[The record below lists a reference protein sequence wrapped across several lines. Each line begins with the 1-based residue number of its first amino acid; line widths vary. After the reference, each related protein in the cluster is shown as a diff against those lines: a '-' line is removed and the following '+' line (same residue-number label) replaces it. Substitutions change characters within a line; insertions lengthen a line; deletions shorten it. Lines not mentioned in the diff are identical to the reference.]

1 MINPVWLD
9 TFITLVETGNFTR
22 TAEQRFMTQ
31 PGVSQHLKKL
41 EEVCQCE
48 LVVRLGK
55 GIQLTEQGQRVYQY
69 AKEQQVK
76 EQDFIASLKFDAP
89 FEGKCIV
96 ACSGAIAQRIY
107 PALLALQ
114 KQHNALNI
122 HVEVAPRR
130 TILSG
135 IANNTLELGIV
146 TNQPESED
154 IHSEYLGE
162 EALGLILPR
171 SLPVALATQLSKLP
185 ENTQNFMPDSSS
197 GTGTGTKITSV
208 SERAKSK
215 TDDAITLKAVIN
227 RLGLINHP
235 DAIHY
240 LQRYFNDCGESELA
254 KVNPNKLP
262 HAGYINQLS
271 QILLPVSE
279 GLGYTVLP
287 TSTLDFVNFADKLTI
302 YRTQYEVTEP
312 LYCVQSRHSSPPARY
327 AIVKKAIARVLSHN
341 NVEI

>member
-55 GIQLTEQGQRVYQY
+55 GIQLTEQGQRVYHY
-69 AKEQQVK
+69 AKNQQAK

-89 FEGKCIV
+89 YEGKCIV

-114 KQHNALNI
+114 TQHNALNI

-162 EALGLILPR
+162 EALGIILPR
-171 SLPVALATQLSKLP
+171 SLPDTV
-185 ENTQNFMPDSSS
+185 
-197 GTGTGTKITSV
+197 
-208 SERAKSK
+208 
-215 TDDAITLKAVIN
+215 DAATLKDVIN
-227 RLGLINHP
+227 HLGLINHP
-235 DAIHY
+235 DAMHY
-240 LQRYFNDCGESELA
+240 LQRYFNDCGEPELA
-254 KVNPNKLP
+254 KVSPNKLP

-279 GLGYTVLP
+279 ELGYTVLP
-287 TSTLDFVNFADKLTI
+287 TSTLDFVSFADKLTV
-302 YRTQYEVTEP
+302 YKAKNEVTEP
-312 LYCVQSRHSSPPARY
+312 LYSVQTPHSALPARY
-327 AIVKKAIARVLSHN
+327 QAVKQAISQVLG
-341 NVEI
+341 

>member
-1 MINPVWLD
+1 MINPIWLD
-9 TFITLVETGNFTR
+9 TFIALVETGNFTR

-55 GIQLTEQGQRVYQY
+55 GIQLTEQGQRVYHY
-69 AKEQQVK
+69 AKNQQAK

-89 FEGKCIV
+89 FEGKCVV

-171 SLPVALATQLSKLP
+171 NLPDTITAQLPGLP
-185 ENTQNFMPDSSS
+185 ENTQDFMPDSGSD
-197 GTGTGTKITSV
+197 TKATSI
-208 SERAKSK
+208 SEKEKSK
-215 TDDAITLKAVIN
+215 TVDVTTLKHVIN
-227 RLGLINHP
+227 HLGLINHP
-235 DAIHY
+235 DAMHY
-240 LQRYFNDCGESELA
+240 LQRYFNDCGEPELA
-254 KVNPNKLP
+254 KVNPNKLH

-287 TSTLDFVNFADKLTI
+287 TSTLDFVSFADKLTV
-302 YRTQYEVTEP
+302 YEAKNEVTEP
-312 LYCVQSRHSSPPARY
+312 LYSVQTPHSALPARY
-327 AIVKKAIARVLSHN
+327 QAVKQAISQVLR
-341 NVEI
+341 

>member
-1 MINPVWLD
+1 MINPIWLD

-55 GIQLTEQGQRVYQY
+55 GIQLTEQGQRVYHY
-69 AKEQQVK
+69 AKNQQAK
-76 EQDFIASLKFDAP
+76 EQDFIANLKFDAP
-89 FEGKCIV
+89 FEGKCVV

-171 SLPVALATQLSKLP
+171 SLPDTITAQLSSLP
-185 ENTQNFMPDSSS
+185 ENTQNFMPDSGSD
-197 GTGTGTKITSV
+197 KKATSV
-208 SERAKSK
+208 SEKEKSK
-215 TDDAITLKAVIN
+215 TVDVLTFKHVIN
-227 RLGLINHP
+227 HLGLINHP
-235 DAIHY
+235 DAMHY
-240 LQRYFNDCGESELA
+240 LQRYFNDCGEPELA

-287 TSTLDFVNFADKLTI
+287 TSTLDFVSFSDKLTV
-302 YRTQYEVTEP
+302 YEAKNEVTEP
-312 LYCVQSRHSSPPARY
+312 LYSVQTPHSALPARY
-327 AIVKKAIARVLSHN
+327 QAVKQTISQVLR
-341 NVEI
+341 

>member
-1 MINPVWLD
+1 MINPIWLD

-41 EEVCQCE
+41 EEACQCE
-48 LVVRLGK
+48 LVIRLGK
-55 GIQLTEQGQRVYQY
+55 GIQLTEQGQRVYHY
-69 AKEQQVK
+69 AKEQQEK

-89 FEGKCIV
+89 FEGKCVV

-114 KQHNALNI
+114 KQHSALNV

-171 SLPVALATQLSKLP
+171 SLPDALAAQVPELS
-185 ENTQNFMPDSSS
+185 ENAQGFIS
-197 GTGTGTKITSV
+197 GSGSGSGSGSVAKVASV
-208 SERAKSK
+208 SGKAKSK
-215 TDDAITLKAVIN
+215 TDDGRILKAVIKH
-227 RLGLINHP
+227 LGLINHP
-235 DAIHY
+235 DAMHY
-240 LQRYFNDCGESELA
+240 LQRYFNDCGEAELA
-254 KVNPNKLP
+254 NVNPNKLP

-287 TSTLDFVNFADKLTI
+287 
-302 YRTQYEVTEP
+302 
-312 LYCVQSRHSSPPARY
+312 ARY
-327 AIVKKAIARVLSHN
+327 QAVKQAITQVLG
-341 NVEI
+341 

>member
-1 MINPVWLD
+1 MINPTWLD

-41 EEVCQCE
+41 EEACQCE
-48 LVVRLGK
+48 LVIRLGK
-55 GIQLTEQGQRVYQY
+55 GIQLTEQGQRVYHY
-69 AKEQQVK
+69 AKEQQEK

-89 FEGKCIV
+89 FEGKCVV

-114 KQHNALNI
+114 KQHSALNI

-171 SLPVALATQLSKLP
+171 SLPDALAAQVPELS
-185 ENTQNFMPDSSS
+185 ENAQGFVSDSDSDS
-197 GTGTGTKITSV
+197 DSVAKVASV
-208 SERAKSK
+208 SGKAKSK
-215 TDDAITLKAVIN
+215 TVDASSLKAVIKH
-227 RLGLINHP
+227 LGLINHP
-235 DAIHY
+235 DAMHY
-240 LQRYFNDCGESELA
+240 LQRYFNDCGEAELA
-254 KVNPNKLP
+254 NINPNKLP

-287 TSTLDFVNFADKLTI
+287 TSTLDFVSFADKLTV
-302 YRTQYEVTEP
+302 YKAKNEVTEP
-312 LYCVQSRHSSPPARY
+312 LYSVQTPHSALPARY
-327 AIVKKAIARVLSHN
+327 QVVKQAITQVLG
-341 NVEI
+341 

>member
-1 MINPVWLD
+1 
-9 TFITLVETGNFTR
+9 
-22 TAEQRFMTQ
+22 MTQ

-41 EEVCQCE
+41 EEACQCE
-48 LVVRLGK
+48 LVIRLGK
-55 GIQLTEQGQRVYQY
+55 GIQLTEQGQRVYHY
-69 AKEQQVK
+69 AKEQQEK

-89 FEGKCIV
+89 FEGKCVV

-114 KQHNALNI
+114 KQHSALNV

-171 SLPVALATQLSKLP
+171 SLPDALAAQVPGLS
-185 ENTQNFMPDSSS
+185 ENAQGFISDSDSDS
-197 GTGTGTKITSV
+197 DSVAKVASV
-208 SERAKSK
+208 SGKAKSK
-215 TDDAITLKAVIN
+215 TDDGRTLKGVIKH
-227 RLGLINHP
+227 LGLINHP
-235 DAIHY
+235 DAMHY
-240 LQRYFNDCGESELA
+240 LQRYFNDCGEAELA
-254 KVNPNKLP
+254 NVNPNKLP

-287 TSTLDFVNFADKLTI
+287 TSTLDFVSFADKLTV
-302 YRTQYEVTEP
+302 YKAKNEVTEP
-312 LYCVQSRHSSPPARY
+312 LYSVQTPHSALPARY
-327 AIVKKAIARVLSHN
+327 QAVKQAITQVLG
-341 NVEI
+341 

>member
-41 EEVCQCE
+41 EETCQCE
-48 LVVRLGK
+48 LVVRLSK

-69 AKEQQVK
+69 AKEQQEK

-107 PALLALQ
+107 PALLSLQ
-114 KQHNALNI
+114 KQHSALNI

-171 SLPVALATQLSKLP
+171 SLPNTLTVQLSELP
-185 ENTQNFMPDSSS
+185 NSAQGSFSRS
-197 GTGTGTKITSV
+197 GSATKVASV
-208 SERAKSK
+208 FGKAKSK
-215 TDDAITLKAVIN
+215 TDDASSLKDVLN
-227 RLGLINHP
+227 HLGLINHP
-235 DAIHY
+235 DAMHY
-240 LQRYFNDCGESELA
+240 LQRYFNDCGEPELA
-254 KVNPNKLP
+254 NVNPNKLP
-262 HAGYINQLS
+262 HTGYINQLS

-287 TSTLDFVNFADKLTI
+287 TSTLDFVSFADRLSI
-302 YRTQYEVTEP
+302 YKAKNEVTEP
-312 LYCVQSRHSSPPARY
+312 LYSVQTPHSALPARY
-327 AIVKKAIARVLSHN
+327 QAVKQAIIQVLG
-341 NVEI
+341 

>member
-1 MINPVWLD
+1 MINPIWLD

-55 GIQLTEQGQRVYQY
+55 GIQLTEQGQRVYHY
-69 AKEQQVK
+69 AKNQQAK

-89 FEGKCIV
+89 FEGKCVV

-146 TNQPESED
+146 TNQPENED

-171 SLPVALATQLSKLP
+171 SLPDTLATQLSGLP
-185 ENTQNFMPDSSS
+185 ENTQNFMPDSGS
-197 GTGTGTKITSV
+197 GTKITSA
-208 SERAKSK
+208 SGRAKSK
-215 TDDAITLKAVIN
+215 SDDAITPKAVIN
-227 RLGLINHP
+227 HLGLINHP
-235 DAIHY
+235 DAMHY
-240 LQRYFNDCGESELA
+240 LQRYFSDCGEPELA
-254 KVNPNKLP
+254 KVNPNKLT

-287 TSTLDFVNFADKLTI
+287 TSTLGFVSFADKLTV
-302 YRTQYEVTEP
+302 YEAKNEVTEP
-312 LYCVQSRHSSPPARY
+312 LYSVQTPHSALPARY
-327 AIVKKAIARVLSHN
+327 QAVKQAISQVLR
-341 NVEI
+341 

>member
-1 MINPVWLD
+1 MINPIWLD

-55 GIQLTEQGQRVYQY
+55 GIQLTEQGQRVYHY
-69 AKEQQVK
+69 AKEQQLK
-76 EQDFIASLKFDAP
+76 EQNFIASLKFDAP
-89 FEGKCIV
+89 FEGKCVV

-107 PALLALQ
+107 PALLVLQ
-114 KQHNALNI
+114 KQHIGLNI

-135 IANNTLELGIV
+135 ISNNTLELGIV

-162 EALGLILPR
+162 EALGIILPR
-171 SLPVALATQLSKLP
+171 SLSSALKEKSSNSSKNEQRATPLANAKIQRLSRDGNLELNDTSALKDII
-185 ENTQNFMPDSSS
+185 NT
-197 GTGTGTKITSV
+197 
-208 SERAKSK
+208 
-215 TDDAITLKAVIN
+215 
-227 RLGLINHP
+227 LGLINHP

-240 LQRYFNDCGESELA
+240 LQRYFNDCGEPELA
-254 KVNPNKLP
+254 NVNPNKLP

-279 GLGYTVLP
+279 GLGFTVLP
-287 TSTLDFVNFADKLTI
+287 TSTLDFVSFADKLTV
-302 YRTQYEVTEP
+302 YNGKNDVTEP
-312 LYCVQSRHSSPPARY
+312 LYSVQTAHSELPARY
-327 AIVKKAIARVLSHN
+327 QVIKRAITQVLG
-341 NVEI
+341 

>member
-1 MINPVWLD
+1 MINPIWLD

-55 GIQLTEQGQRVYQY
+55 GIQLTEQGQRVYHY
-69 AKEQQVK
+69 AKIQQAK

-89 FEGKCIV
+89 FEGKCVV

-162 EALGLILPR
+162 EALGLIIPR
-171 SLPVALATQLSKLP
+171 SLPDAFATQLPDLP
-185 ENTQNFMPDSSS
+185 ENTQDFMPDSGSN
-197 GTGTGTKITSV
+197 TKATSV
-208 SERAKSK
+208 SEKEKSK
-215 TDDAITLKAVIN
+215 TVDATTLKHVIN
-227 RLGLINHP
+227 HLGLINHP
-235 DAIHY
+235 DAMHY
-240 LQRYFNDCGESELA
+240 LQRYFNDCGEPELA

-287 TSTLDFVNFADKLTI
+287 TSTLDFVSFADKLTV
-302 YRTQYEVTEP
+302 YKAKNEVTEP
-312 LYCVQSRHSSPPARY
+312 LYSVQTPHSALPARY
-327 AIVKKAIARVLSHN
+327 QVVKQAITQVLG
-341 NVEI
+341 

>member
-1 MINPVWLD
+1 MINPIWLD

-55 GIQLTEQGQRVYQY
+55 GIQLTEQGQRVYHY
-69 AKEQQVK
+69 AKNQQAK

-89 FEGKCIV
+89 YEGKCVV

-114 KQHNALNI
+114 KKHNALNI
-122 HVEVAPRR
+122 HIEVAPRR

-171 SLPVALATQLSKLP
+171 SLPDTV
-185 ENTQNFMPDSSS
+185 E
-197 GTGTGTKITSV
+197 TSV
-208 SERAKSK
+208 
-215 TDDAITLKAVIN
+215 LKDVIN

-235 DAIHY
+235 DAMHY
-240 LQRYFNDCGESELA
+240 LQRYFNDCGEPELA
-254 KVNPNKLP
+254 KINPNKLP

-287 TSTLDFVNFADKLTI
+287 TSTLDFVSFADKLTV
-302 YRTQYEVTEP
+302 YEAKNEVTEP
-312 LYCVQSRHSSPPARY
+312 LYSVQTPHSALPARY
-327 AIVKKAIARVLSHN
+327 QAVKQTISQVLR
-341 NVEI
+341 

>member
-1 MINPVWLD
+1 MINPIWLD

-55 GIQLTEQGQRVYQY
+55 GIQLTEQGQRVYHY
-69 AKEQQVK
+69 AKNQQAK

-89 FEGKCIV
+89 YEGKCIV

-114 KQHNALNI
+114 TQHSALNI

-162 EALGLILPR
+162 EALALILPR
-171 SLPVALATQLSKLP
+171 SLPDTV
-185 ENTQNFMPDSSS
+185 
-197 GTGTGTKITSV
+197 
-208 SERAKSK
+208 
-215 TDDAITLKAVIN
+215 DAATLKDVIN
-227 RLGLINHP
+227 DLGLINHP
-235 DAIHY
+235 DAMHY
-240 LQRYFNDCGESELA
+240 LQRYFNDCGEPELA

-287 TSTLDFVNFADKLTI
+287 TSTLDFVSFADKLSV
-302 YRTQYEVTEP
+302 YEAKNEVTEP
-312 LYCVQSRHSSPPARY
+312 LYSVQTPHSALPARY
-327 AIVKKAIARVLSHN
+327 QAVKQTISQVLG
-341 NVEI
+341 

>member
-1 MINPVWLD
+1 MINPIWLD

-55 GIQLTEQGQRVYQY
+55 GIQLTEQGQRVYHY
-69 AKEQQVK
+69 AKNQQAK

-89 FEGKCIV
+89 YEGKCVV

-107 PALLALQ
+107 PALIGLQ
-114 KQHNALNI
+114 KKHSALNI
-122 HVEVAPRR
+122 YVEVAPRR
-130 TILSG
+130 TILSN

-154 IHSEYLGE
+154 VHSEYLGE

-171 SLPVALATQLSKLP
+171 SLPSTLAAQFS
-185 ENTQNFMPDSSS
+185 DSSANVQSAKPNTKAKTESFSKS
-197 GTGTGTKITSV
+197 GRAESDGTS
-208 SERAKSK
+208 
-215 TDDAITLKAVIN
+215 TLNNVIN
-227 RLGLINHP
+227 TLGLIYHP
-235 DAIHY
+235 DAMHY
-240 LQRYFNDCGESELA
+240 LQRYFNDCGEEQLA
-254 KVNPNKLP
+254 NLNPSKLK
-262 HAGYINQLS
+262 HVGYINQLS

-279 GLGYTVLP
+279 GLGFTVLP
-287 TSTLDFVNFADKLTI
+287 TSTLNFVSYADKLKVYKTKNN
-302 YRTQYEVTEP
+302 VTEP
-312 LYCVQSRHSSPPARY
+312 LYSVQTAHSALPARY
-327 AIVKKAIARVLSHN
+327 EVVKKTIQNVL
-341 NVEI
+341 

>member
-1 MINPVWLD
+1 MINPIWLD

-41 EEVCQCE
+41 EEACQCE
-48 LVVRLGK
+48 LVIRLGK
-55 GIQLTEQGQRVYQY
+55 GIQLTEQGQRVYHY
-69 AKEQQVK
+69 AKEQQEK

-89 FEGKCIV
+89 FEGKCVV

-114 KQHNALNI
+114 KQHSALNV

-171 SLPVALATQLSKLP
+171 SLPDALAAQVPELS
-185 ENTQNFMPDSSS
+185 ENAQGFISDSGS
-197 GTGTGTKITSV
+197 GSGSGSGAKVASV
-208 SERAKSK
+208 SGKAKSK
-215 TDDAITLKAVIN
+215 TDDASSLKDILN
-227 RLGLINHP
+227 HLGLINHP
-235 DAIHY
+235 DAMHY
-240 LQRYFNDCGESELA
+240 LQRYFNDCGEAELA
-254 KVNPNKLP
+254 NINPNKLP
-262 HAGYINQLS
+262 HTGYINQLS

-287 TSTLDFVNFADKLTI
+287 TSTLDFVSFADKLTV
-302 YRTQYEVTEP
+302 YKAKNEVTEP
-312 LYCVQSRHSSPPARY
+312 LYSVQTPHSALPARY
-327 AIVKKAIARVLSHN
+327 QAVKQAIIQVLG
-341 NVEI
+341 

>member
-1 MINPVWLD
+1 MINPIWLD

-41 EEVCQCE
+41 EEACQCE
-48 LVVRLGK
+48 LVVRLSK

-69 AKEQQVK
+69 AKEQQTK

-89 FEGKCIV
+89 FEGKCVV

-114 KQHNALNI
+114 KLHSALNI

-171 SLPVALATQLSKLP
+171 SLPNTLTAQLSELP
-185 ENTQNFMPDSSS
+185 ISSQ
-197 GTGTGTKITSV
+197 GSV
-208 SERAKSK
+208 SRSGSASGSGSGAKVANVSGKAKSK
-215 TDDAITLKAVIN
+215 TDDASSLKDVLN
-227 RLGLINHP
+227 HLGLINHP
-235 DAIHY
+235 DAMHY
-240 LQRYFNDCGESELA
+240 LQRYFNDCGEPELA
-254 KVNPNKLP
+254 NVNPNKLP
-262 HAGYINQLS
+262 HTGYINQLS

-287 TSTLDFVNFADKLTI
+287 TSTLEFVSFADRLSI
-302 YRTQYEVTEP
+302 YKAKNEVTEP
-312 LYCVQSRHSSPPARY
+312 LYSVQTPHSALPARY
-327 AIVKKAIARVLSHN
+327 QAVKQTITQVLG
-341 NVEI
+341 

>member
-1 MINPVWLD
+1 MINPIWLD

-41 EEVCQCE
+41 EEACQCE

-55 GIQLTEQGQRVYQY
+55 GIQLTEQGQRVYHY
-69 AKEQQVK
+69 AKEQQEK

-89 FEGKCIV
+89 FEGKCVV
-96 ACSGAIAQRIY
+96 ACSGAIAQRVY

-114 KQHNALNI
+114 KQHSALNI

-171 SLPVALATQLSKLP
+171 SLPDALAAQVPGLS
-185 ENTQNFMPDSSS
+185 ENAQGFISDSDSDS
-197 GTGTGTKITSV
+197 DSVAKVASV
-208 SERAKSK
+208 SGKAKSK
-215 TDDAITLKAVIN
+215 TDDGRTLKGVIKH
-227 RLGLINHP
+227 LGLINHP
-235 DAIHY
+235 DAMHY
-240 LQRYFNDCGESELA
+240 LQRYFNDCGEAELA
-254 KVNPNKLP
+254 NVNPNKLP

-287 TSTLDFVNFADKLTI
+287 TSTLDFVSFADKLTV
-302 YRTQYEVTEP
+302 YKAKNEVTEP
-312 LYCVQSRHSSPPARY
+312 LYSVQTPHSALPARY
-327 AIVKKAIARVLSHN
+327 QAVKQAITQVLG
-341 NVEI
+341 

>member
-1 MINPVWLD
+1 MLNPIWLD

-41 EEVCQCE
+41 EEACQCE

-55 GIQLTEQGQRVYQY
+55 GIQLTEQGQRVYRY
-69 AKEQQVK
+69 AKEQQEK

-89 FEGKCIV
+89 FEGKCVV

-107 PALLALQ
+107 PVLLALQ
-114 KQHNALNI
+114 KQHSALNI

-171 SLPVALATQLSKLP
+171 SLPDALAAQVLGLS
-185 ENTQNFMPDSSS
+185 ENAQGIIS
-197 GTGTGTKITSV
+197 GSVAKVASV
-208 SERAKSK
+208 SGKAKSK
-215 TDDAITLKAVIN
+215 TDGGRTLKAVIKH
-227 RLGLINHP
+227 LGLINHP
-235 DAIHY
+235 DAMHY
-240 LQRYFNDCGESELA
+240 LQRYFNDCGEAELA
-254 KVNPNKLP
+254 NINPNKLP
-262 HAGYINQLS
+262 HTGYINQLS

-287 TSTLDFVNFADKLTI
+287 TSTLEFVSFADRLSI
-302 YRTQYEVTEP
+302 YKAKNEVTEP
-312 LYCVQSRHSSPPARY
+312 LYSVQTPHSALPARY
-327 AIVKKAIARVLSHN
+327 QAVKQTISQVLG
-341 NVEI
+341 

>member
-1 MINPVWLD
+1 MINPIWLD

-55 GIQLTEQGQRVYQY
+55 GIQLTEQGQRVYHY
-69 AKEQQVK
+69 AKEQQLK
-76 EQDFIASLKFDAP
+76 EQNFIASLKFDAP
-89 FEGKCIV
+89 FEGKCVV

-114 KQHNALNI
+114 KQHSGLNI

-162 EALGLILPR
+162 EALGIILPH
-171 SLPVALATQLSKLP
+171 SLSSALEEKSSNSSKNEQSATPLANTKTQHLSRNGNLELNDTSALKNII
-185 ENTQNFMPDSSS
+185 NT
-197 GTGTGTKITSV
+197 
-208 SERAKSK
+208 
-215 TDDAITLKAVIN
+215 
-227 RLGLINHP
+227 LGLINHP
-235 DAIHY
+235 DAMHY
-240 LQRYFNDCGESELA
+240 LQRYFNDCGEPELA
-254 KVNPNKLP
+254 NVNPNKLP

-279 GLGYTVLP
+279 GLGFTVLP
-287 TSTLDFVNFADKLTI
+287 TSTLDFVSFADKLTV
-302 YRTQYEVTEP
+302 YNGKNDVTEP
-312 LYCVQSRHSSPPARY
+312 LYSVQTAHSELPARY
-327 AIVKKAIARVLSHN
+327 QVIKRAITQVLG
-341 NVEI
+341 

>member
-1 MINPVWLD
+1 MINPIWLD

-41 EEVCQCE
+41 EEACQCE

-55 GIQLTEQGQRVYQY
+55 GIQLTEQGQRVYHY
-69 AKEQQVK
+69 AKEQQEK
-76 EQDFIASLKFDAP
+76 EQDFIASLKFDTP
-89 FEGKCIV
+89 FEGKCVV

-114 KQHNALNI
+114 KQHSALNI

-135 IANNTLELGIV
+135 IASNTLELGIV

-171 SLPVALATQLSKLP
+171 SLPDALAAQVPELS
-185 ENTQNFMPDSSS
+185 ENAQGFVS
-197 GTGTGTKITSV
+197 GSGSVAKVASV
-208 SERAKSK
+208 SGKAKSK
-215 TDDAITLKAVIN
+215 TDDASSLKAVIKH
-227 RLGLINHP
+227 LGLINHP
-235 DAIHY
+235 DAMHY
-240 LQRYFNDCGESELA
+240 LQRYFNDCGEAELA
-254 KVNPNKLP
+254 NVNPNKLP

-287 TSTLDFVNFADKLTI
+287 TSTLEFVSFADKLTV
-302 YRTQYEVTEP
+302 YKAKNEVTEP
-312 LYCVQSRHSSPPARY
+312 LYSVQTPHSALPARY
-327 AIVKKAIARVLSHN
+327 QVVKQTITQVLG
-341 NVEI
+341 

>member
-1 MINPVWLD
+1 MINPIWLD

-55 GIQLTEQGQRVYQY
+55 GIQLTEQGQRVYHY
-69 AKEQQVK
+69 AKNQQAK

-89 FEGKCIV
+89 YEGKCIV

-114 KQHNALNI
+114 TQHSALNI
-122 HVEVAPRR
+122 HIEVAPRR

-171 SLPVALATQLSKLP
+171 SLPDTV
-185 ENTQNFMPDSSS
+185 
-197 GTGTGTKITSV
+197 
-208 SERAKSK
+208 
-215 TDDAITLKAVIN
+215 DAATLKDVIN
-227 RLGLINHP
+227 HLGLINHP
-235 DAIHY
+235 DAMHY
-240 LQRYFNDCGESELA
+240 LQRYFNDCGEPELA

-287 TSTLDFVNFADKLTI
+287 TSTLDFVSFANKLTV
-302 YRTQYEVTEP
+302 YKAKNEVTEP
-312 LYCVQSRHSSPPARY
+312 LYSVQTPHSALPARY
-327 AIVKKAIARVLSHN
+327 QAVKKAIAQVLR
-341 NVEI
+341 

>member
-1 MINPVWLD
+1 MINPIWLD

-41 EEVCQCE
+41 EEACQCE

-55 GIQLTEQGQRVYQY
+55 GIQLTEQGQRVYHY
-69 AKEQQVK
+69 AKEQQEK

-89 FEGKCIV
+89 FEGKCVV

-114 KQHNALNI
+114 KQHSALNI

-171 SLPVALATQLSKLP
+171 SLPDALAAQVPGLS
-185 ENTQNFMPDSSS
+185 ENAQGFISDSDSDS
-197 GTGTGTKITSV
+197 DSVAKVASV
-208 SERAKSK
+208 SGKAKSK
-215 TDDAITLKAVIN
+215 TDDGRTLKGVIKH
-227 RLGLINHP
+227 LGLINHP
-235 DAIHY
+235 DAMHY
-240 LQRYFNDCGESELA
+240 LQRYFNDCGEAELA
-254 KVNPNKLP
+254 NVNPNKLP

-287 TSTLDFVNFADKLTI
+287 TSTLDFVSFADKLTV
-302 YRTQYEVTEP
+302 YKAKNEVTEP
-312 LYCVQSRHSSPPARY
+312 LYSVQTPHSALPARY
-327 AIVKKAIARVLSHN
+327 QAVKQAITQVLG
-341 NVEI
+341 

>member
-1 MINPVWLD
+1 MINPIWLD
-9 TFITLVETGNFTR
+9 TFVTLVETGNFTR

-41 EEVCQCE
+41 EEVCQCK

-55 GIQLTEQGQRVYQY
+55 GIQLTEQGQRVYHY
-69 AKEQQVK
+69 AKNQQATEQN
-76 EQDFIASLKFDAP
+76 FIASLKFDAP
-89 FEGKCIV
+89 FEGKCVV

-171 SLPVALATQLSKLP
+171 SLPDTV
-185 ENTQNFMPDSSS
+185 E
-197 GTGTGTKITSV
+197 TSV
-208 SERAKSK
+208 
-215 TDDAITLKAVIN
+215 LKDVIN

-235 DAIHY
+235 DAMHY
-240 LQRYFNDCGESELA
+240 LQRYFNDCGELELA

-287 TSTLDFVNFADKLTI
+287 TSTLEFVSFADKLTV
-302 YRTQYEVTEP
+302 YKAKNEVTEP
-312 LYCVQSRHSSPPARY
+312 LYIVQTPHSALPARY
-327 AIVKKAIARVLSHN
+327 QAVKQTISQVLR
-341 NVEI
+341 

>member
-1 MINPVWLD
+1 MINPIWLD

-55 GIQLTEQGQRVYQY
+55 GIQLTEQGQRVYHY
-69 AKEQQVK
+69 AKEQQEK

-89 FEGKCIV
+89 FEGKCVV

-114 KQHNALNI
+114 KQHSALNI

-171 SLPVALATQLSKLP
+171 SLPDALAAQVPGLS
-185 ENTQNFMPDSSS
+185 ENAQGFISDSDSDS
-197 GTGTGTKITSV
+197 DSDSVAKVASV
-208 SERAKSK
+208 SGKAKSK
-215 TDDAITLKAVIN
+215 TDDGRTLKGVIKH
-227 RLGLINHP
+227 LGLINHP
-235 DAIHY
+235 DAMHY
-240 LQRYFNDCGESELA
+240 LQRYFNDCGEAELA
-254 KVNPNKLP
+254 NVNPNKLP

-287 TSTLDFVNFADKLTI
+287 TSTLDFVSFADKLTV
-302 YRTQYEVTEP
+302 YKAKNEVTEP
-312 LYCVQSRHSSPPARY
+312 LYSVQTPHSALPARY
-327 AIVKKAIARVLSHN
+327 QVVKQTITQVLG
-341 NVEI
+341 

>member
-1 MINPVWLD
+1 MINPTWLD

-41 EEVCQCE
+41 EEVCQCV

-55 GIQLTEQGQRVYQY
+55 GIQLTEQGQRVYHY
-69 AKEQQVK
+69 AKEQQTK
-76 EQDFIASLKFDAP
+76 EQDFVASLKFDAP
-89 FEGKCIV
+89 YEGRCNI

-114 KQHNALNI
+114 KQHSALNI

-130 TILSG
+130 TILSS

-146 TNQPESED
+146 TNQPESEN

-171 SLPVALATQLSKLP
+171 SLPDALAKQLSGLP
-185 ENTQNFMPDSSS
+185 ENTLGFTS
-197 GTGTGTKITSV
+197 GSGAKMASV
-208 SERAKSK
+208 FERAKHK
-215 TDDAITLKAVIN
+215 TDDAIRLKDVIN
-227 RLGLINHP
+227 HLGLINHP
-235 DAIHY
+235 DAMHY
-240 LQRYFNDCGESELA
+240 LQRYFHDCGEPELTN
-254 KVNPNKLP
+254 VNPNKLAR
-262 HAGYINQLS
+262 AGYINQLS

-279 GLGYTVLP
+279 GLGFTVLP
-287 TSTLDFVNFADKLTI
+287 TSTLDFVSFADKLTV
-302 YRTQYEVTEP
+302 YKAKNEVTEP
-312 LYCVQSRHSSPPARY
+312 LYSVQTPHSALPARY
-327 AIVKKAIARVLSHN
+327 RSVNEVIASVLSSLTDSLF
-341 NVEI
+341 

>member
-1 MINPVWLD
+1 MINPTWLD

-41 EEVCQCE
+41 EEACQCE
-48 LVVRLGK
+48 LVIRLGK
-55 GIQLTEQGQRVYQY
+55 GIQLTEQGQRVYHY
-69 AKEQQVK
+69 AKEQQEK

-89 FEGKCIV
+89 FEGKCVV

-114 KQHNALNI
+114 KQHSALNI

-171 SLPVALATQLSKLP
+171 SLPYALAAQVPGLS
-185 ENTQNFMPDSSS
+185 ENAQGFNSDSVA
-197 GTGTGTKITSV
+197 KVASV
-208 SERAKSK
+208 SGKAKSK
-215 TDDAITLKAVIN
+215 TDDGRTLKAVIKH
-227 RLGLINHP
+227 LGLINHP
-235 DAIHY
+235 DAMHY
-240 LQRYFNDCGESELA
+240 LQRYFNDCGEAELA
-254 KVNPNKLP
+254 NVNPNKLP
-262 HAGYINQLS
+262 HTGYINQLS

-287 TSTLDFVNFADKLTI
+287 TSTLDFVSFADKLTV
-302 YRTQYEVTEP
+302 YKAKNEVTEP
-312 LYCVQSRHSSPPARY
+312 LYSVQTPHSALPARY
-327 AIVKKAIARVLSHN
+327 QVVKQAITQVLG
-341 NVEI
+341 

>member
-1 MINPVWLD
+1 MINPIWLD

-22 TAEQRFMTQ
+22 TAELRFMTQ

-41 EEVCQCE
+41 EEACQCE
-48 LVVRLGK
+48 LVIRLGK
-55 GIQLTEQGQRVYQY
+55 GIQLTEQGQRVYHY
-69 AKEQQVK
+69 AKEQQEK

-89 FEGKCIV
+89 FEGKCVV

-114 KQHNALNI
+114 KQHSALNV

-171 SLPVALATQLSKLP
+171 SLPDALAAQVPELS
-185 ENTQNFMPDSSS
+185 ENAQGFIS
-197 GTGTGTKITSV
+197 GSGSGSGSGSVAKVASV
-208 SERAKSK
+208 SGKAKSK
-215 TDDAITLKAVIN
+215 TDGGRTLKAVIKH
-227 RLGLINHP
+227 LGLINHP
-235 DAIHY
+235 DAMHY
-240 LQRYFNDCGESELA
+240 LQRYFNDCGEAELA
-254 KVNPNKLP
+254 NINPNKLP
-262 HAGYINQLS
+262 HTGYINQLS

-287 TSTLDFVNFADKLTI
+287 TSTLDFVSFADKLTV
-302 YRTQYEVTEP
+302 YKAKNEVTEP
-312 LYCVQSRHSSPPARY
+312 LYSVQTPHSALPARY
-327 AIVKKAIARVLSHN
+327 QVVKQAITQVLG
-341 NVEI
+341 

>member
-1 MINPVWLD
+1 MINPIWLD

-41 EEVCQCE
+41 EEACQCE

-55 GIQLTEQGQRVYQY
+55 GIQLTEQGQRVYHY
-69 AKEQQVK
+69 AKEQQEK

-89 FEGKCIV
+89 FEGKCVV

-114 KQHNALNI
+114 KQHSALNI

-171 SLPVALATQLSKLP
+171 SLPDALAAQVPELS
-185 ENTQNFMPDSSS
+185 ENAQGFVSGSDSDS
-197 GTGTGTKITSV
+197 GSGAKVASLSGK
-208 SERAKSK
+208 AKSK
-215 TDDAITLKAVIN
+215 TDDGRTLKAVIN
-227 RLGLINHP
+227 YLGLINHP
-235 DAIHY
+235 DAMHY
-240 LQRYFNDCGESELA
+240 LQRYFNDCGEAELA
-254 KVNPNKLP
+254 NVNPNKLP

-287 TSTLDFVNFADKLTI
+287 TSSLDFVSFADKLTV
-302 YRTQYEVTEP
+302 YKAKNEVTEP
-312 LYCVQSRHSSPPARY
+312 LHSVQTPHSALPARY
-327 AIVKKAIARVLSHN
+327 QVVKQTITQVLG
-341 NVEI
+341 

>member
-1 MINPVWLD
+1 MINPTWLD

-41 EEVCQCE
+41 EEACQCE
-48 LVVRLGK
+48 LVIRLGK
-55 GIQLTEQGQRVYQY
+55 GIQLTEQGQRVYHY
-69 AKEQQVK
+69 AKEQQEK

-89 FEGKCIV
+89 FEGKCVV

-114 KQHNALNI
+114 KQHSALNI

-171 SLPVALATQLSKLP
+171 SLPDALAAQVLGLS
-185 ENTQNFMPDSSS
+185 ENAQGIIS
-197 GTGTGTKITSV
+197 GSVAKVASV
-208 SERAKSK
+208 SGKAKSK
-215 TDDAITLKAVIN
+215 TDGGRTLKAVIKH
-227 RLGLINHP
+227 LGLINHP
-235 DAIHY
+235 DAMHY
-240 LQRYFNDCGESELA
+240 LQRYFNDCGEAELA
-254 KVNPNKLP
+254 NINPNKLP
-262 HAGYINQLS
+262 HTGYINQLS

-287 TSTLDFVNFADKLTI
+287 TSTLDFVSFADKLTV
-302 YRTQYEVTEP
+302 YKAKNEVTEP
-312 LYCVQSRHSSPPARY
+312 LYSVQTPHSALPARY
-327 AIVKKAIARVLSHN
+327 QVVKQAITQVLG
-341 NVEI
+341 

>member
-1 MINPVWLD
+1 
-9 TFITLVETGNFTR
+9 
-22 TAEQRFMTQ
+22 MTQ

-41 EEVCQCE
+41 EEACQCE

-55 GIQLTEQGQRVYQY
+55 GIQLTERGQRVYHY
-69 AKEQQVK
+69 AKEQQEK

-89 FEGKCIV
+89 FEGKCVV

-114 KQHNALNI
+114 KQHSALNV

-171 SLPVALATQLSKLP
+171 SLPDALAAQVPGLS
-185 ENTQNFMPDSSS
+185 ENAQGFISDSVA
-197 GTGTGTKITSV
+197 KVASV
-208 SERAKSK
+208 SGKAKSK
-215 TDDAITLKAVIN
+215 TVDASSLKAVIKH
-227 RLGLINHP
+227 LGLINHP
-235 DAIHY
+235 DAMHY
-240 LQRYFNDCGESELA
+240 LQRYFNDCGEAELA
-254 KVNPNKLP
+254 NINPNKLP

-287 TSTLDFVNFADKLTI
+287 TSTLDFVSFADKLTV
-302 YRTQYEVTEP
+302 YKAKNEVTEP
-312 LYCVQSRHSSPPARY
+312 LYSVQTPHSALPARY
-327 AIVKKAIARVLSHN
+327 QAVKQAITQVLG
-341 NVEI
+341 

>member
-1 MINPVWLD
+1 MINPIWLD
-9 TFITLVETGNFTR
+9 TFITLAETGNFTR

-41 EEVCQCE
+41 EEACQCE

-55 GIQLTEQGQRVYQY
+55 GIQLTEQGQRVYHY
-69 AKEQQVK
+69 AKEQQEK
-76 EQDFIASLKFDAP
+76 EEDFITSLKFDAP
-89 FEGKCIV
+89 FEGKCVV

-114 KQHNALNI
+114 KQHSALNI

-135 IANNTLELGIV
+135 IASNTLELGIV

-154 IHSEYLGE
+154 IYSEYLGE

-171 SLPVALATQLSKLP
+171 SLPDALAAQIPGLS
-185 ENTQNFMPDSSS
+185 ENAQGFVSDSDSDS
-197 GTGTGTKITSV
+197 DSVAKVASV
-208 SERAKSK
+208 SGKAKSK
-215 TDDAITLKAVIN
+215 TGDGRTIKSVIKH
-227 RLGLINHP
+227 LGLINHP
-235 DAIHY
+235 DAMHY
-240 LQRYFNDCGESELA
+240 LQRYFNDCGEAELA
-254 KVNPNKLP
+254 NINPNKLP

-287 TSTLDFVNFADKLTI
+287 TSTLDFVSFADKLTV
-302 YRTQYEVTEP
+302 YKAKNEVTEP
-312 LYCVQSRHSSPPARY
+312 LYSVQTPHSALPARY
-327 AIVKKAIARVLSHN
+327 QVVKQTITQVLG
-341 NVEI
+341 

>member
-1 MINPVWLD
+1 MINPIWLD

-41 EEVCQCE
+41 EEACQCE
-48 LVVRLGK
+48 LVVRLSK

-69 AKEQQVK
+69 AKEQQTK

-89 FEGKCIV
+89 FEGKCVV

-114 KQHNALNI
+114 KQHSALNI

-171 SLPVALATQLSKLP
+171 SLPDTV
-185 ENTQNFMPDSSS
+185 
-197 GTGTGTKITSV
+197 
-208 SERAKSK
+208 
-215 TDDAITLKAVIN
+215 DAATLKDVIN
-227 RLGLINHP
+227 HLGLINHP
-235 DAIHY
+235 DAMHY
-240 LQRYFNDCGESELA
+240 LQRYFNDCGEPELA
-254 KVNPNKLP
+254 NVNPIKLP
-262 HAGYINQLS
+262 HTGYINQLS

-279 GLGYTVLP
+279 RLGYTVLP
-287 TSTLDFVNFADKLTI
+287 TSTLDFVSFADKLTV
-302 YRTQYEVTEP
+302 YEAKNEVTEP
-312 LYCVQSRHSSPPARY
+312 LYSVQTPHSALPARY
-327 AIVKKAIARVLSHN
+327 QAVKQAISQVLG
-341 NVEI
+341 

>member
-1 MINPVWLD
+1 MINPTWLD

-41 EEVCQCE
+41 EEACQCE
-48 LVVRLGK
+48 LVIRLGK
-55 GIQLTEQGQRVYQY
+55 GIQLTEQGQRVYHY
-69 AKEQQVK
+69 AKEQQEK
-76 EQDFIASLKFDAP
+76 AEDFIASLKFDAP
-89 FEGKCIV
+89 FEGKCVV

-114 KQHNALNI
+114 KQHSALNV

-171 SLPVALATQLSKLP
+171 SLPYALAAQVPELS
-185 ENTQNFMPDSSS
+185 ENAQGFVS
-197 GTGTGTKITSV
+197 GSGSGSGSVAKVASV
-208 SERAKSK
+208 SGKAKSK
-215 TDDAITLKAVIN
+215 TDDASSLKAVIKH
-227 RLGLINHP
+227 LGLINHP
-235 DAIHY
+235 DAMHY
-240 LQRYFNDCGESELA
+240 LQRYFNDCGEAELA
-254 KVNPNKLP
+254 NINPNKLP

-287 TSTLDFVNFADKLTI
+287 TSTLDFVSFADKLTV
-302 YRTQYEVTEP
+302 YKAKNEVTEP
-312 LYCVQSRHSSPPARY
+312 LYSVQTPHSALPARY
-327 AIVKKAIARVLSHN
+327 QAVKQTITQVLG
-341 NVEI
+341 

>member
-1 MINPVWLD
+1 MINPIWLD

-55 GIQLTEQGQRVYQY
+55 GIQLTEQGQRVYHY
-69 AKEQQVK
+69 AKEQQEK

-89 FEGKCIV
+89 FEGKCVV

-114 KQHNALNI
+114 KQHNGLNI

-135 IANNTLELGIV
+135 IANNTLELGII

-171 SLPVALATQLSKLP
+171 GLHDAKDISTTATHKTEDANALK
-185 ENTQNFMPDSSS
+185 DII
-197 GTGTGTKITSV
+197 KH
-208 SERAKSK
+208 
-215 TDDAITLKAVIN
+215 
-227 RLGLINHP
+227 LGLINHP
-235 DAIHY
+235 DAMHY
-240 LQRYFNDCGESELA
+240 LQRYFNDCGEPELA

-287 TSTLDFVNFADKLTI
+287 TSTLDFVSFANKLTV
-302 YRTQYEVTEP
+302 YEAKNEVTEP
-312 LYCVQSRHSSPPARY
+312 LYSVQTPHSALPARY
-327 AIVKKAIARVLSHN
+327 QAVKQAISQVL
-341 NVEI
+341 V